1 MDANG
6 QPRTGGGL
14 AVPASVNAMTQGSG
28 LVISADF
35 RLAKREAGSDVEGLT
50 LVWPQVVN
58 DPDTGAADHSVLYGV
73 RLCGIDGDTRLSA
86 PQSLITLPDRTLA
99 NSFSAWQD
107 DNGQVNAYIFGTW
120 YDPVDKE
127 KIDGIE
133 VPEDTDRL
141 LTGGGTITE
150 NAVEVEA
157 IAVDYE
163 NLQISSYTPVVFT
176 LRNTG
181 ASRLTGLTVTVDSS
195 YTATLAGDLDPGE
208 SAPVTVMYKTGD
220 SIENPTYAVTDS
232 NNITLSEGTLHLDY
246 NDLGISA
253 MRVVREEE
261 GERDVLVTL
270 YNSAA
275 AKLADASGRT
285 VELTFY
291 TDSRKTEDSKASVT
305 YGNITSDTIT
315 ISSEADL
322 KRIDQGSLAL
332 LVTFDLKDY
341 VKKNLNKDEVP
352 ESGVYLYADV
362 RVKDD
367 ENKVMAE
374 YATGDNQA
382 AVQLT
387 GLYART
393 GQRATLDVVLDNAN
407 PTSAADV
414 ILTNNSLQ
422 ALTSGTLVASL
433 LDGNGNVL
441 DTRTLSL
448 SFKSVSG
455 EDAVTEYVYFTEKGS
470 RVVVHAA
477 VAGEDTLVFDG
488 LPVTIGDFTQA
499 VDEAGTP
506 IDGQYVY
513 ELPGTTAIDHTVVTA
528 IPGDDADSVTINGG
542 QPLTGGGSDTV
553 SIRGTTDIVVTIG
566 GKTYTLTVHGAGSSG
581 GGGGGSSVTRYPVN
595 LPGSVDNGAVT
606 ASPTRASRG
615 QRVTLTVTPD
625 EGYVLGSLTVT
636 DRNGN
641 AVTFTGAGNGK
652 YTFSMPA
659 SPVNVA
665 VSFRPESDTDL
676 PFLDVAQ
683 DSWYYDAVSY
693 VYRHGLMAGTSDT
706 IFAPNANLTR
716 AMMATVLWAMEGSP
730 VVNYAMTYT
739 DVSGDAWYA
748 EAVRWATSEGVVSGV
763 GDGRFSPDSPITR
776 EQMAVMLYAYAVHK
790 GYDTSH
796 DGAAA
801 RSFHDYD
808 AISDWARTAMEWVV
822 DAGMIGGK
830 PGNILDPGGT
840 ATRAEVA
847 TILMRFCQLDR

>member
-1 MDANG
+1 M
-6 QPRTGGGL
+6 
-14 AVPASVNAMTQGSG
+14 
-28 LVISADF
+28 
-35 RLAKREAGSDVEGLT
+35 
-50 LVWPQVVN
+50 
-58 DPDTGAADHSVLYGV
+58 
-73 RLCGIDGDTRLSA
+73 
-86 PQSLITLPDRTLA
+86 
-99 NSFSAWQD
+99 
-107 DNGQVNAYIFGTW
+107 
-120 YDPVDKE
+120 
-127 KIDGIE
+127 
-133 VPEDTDRL
+133 
-141 LTGGGTITE
+141 
-150 NAVEVEA
+150 
-157 IAVDYE
+157 
-163 NLQISSYTPVVFT
+163 
-176 LRNTG
+176 
-181 ASRLTGLTVTVDSS
+181 
-195 YTATLAGDLDPGE
+195 
-208 SAPVTVMYKTGD
+208 
-220 SIENPTYAVTDS
+220 
-232 NNITLSEGTLHLDY
+232 
-246 NDLGISA
+246 
-253 MRVVREEE
+253 
-261 GERDVLVTL
+261 
-270 YNSAA
+270 
-275 AKLADASGRT
+275 
-285 VELTFY
+285 ELTFY
-291 TDSRKTEDSKASVT
+291 TDSKRTTPATVT
-305 YGNITSDTIT
+305 LSGNQSGVSLSRDGTTVTLDGD
-315 ISSEADL
+315 AL

-341 VKKNLNKDEVP
+341 VEEDLDKEEVP

-367 ENKVMAE
+367 EDKVMAE

-448 SFKSVSG
+448 SFNSVSG

-488 LPVTIGDFTQA
+488 LPVTIGDFAQA
-499 VDEAGTP
+499 VDETGTP

-528 IPGDDADSVTINGG
+528 IPGNGADSVTINGG

-566 GKTYTLTVHGAGSSG
+566 DKTYTLTVHGAGSSG

-641 AVTFTGAGNGK
+641 AVAFTDAGNGK
-652 YTFSMPA
+652 YTFSMPS

-693 VYRHGLMAGTSDT
+693 VYRHGLMAGTSDA

>member
-1 MDANG
+1 M
-6 QPRTGGGL
+6 
-14 AVPASVNAMTQGSG
+14 
-28 LVISADF
+28 
-35 RLAKREAGSDVEGLT
+35 VE
-50 LVWPQVVN
+50 
-58 DPDTGAADHSVLYGV
+58 
-73 RLCGIDGDTRLSA
+73 
-86 PQSLITLPDRTLA
+86 
-99 NSFSAWQD
+99 
-107 DNGQVNAYIFGTW
+107 YIC
-120 YDPVDKE
+120 
-127 KIDGIE
+127 
-133 VPEDTDRL
+133 
-141 LTGGGTITE
+141 
-150 NAVEVEA
+150 
-157 IAVDYE
+157 
-163 NLQISSYTPVVFT
+163 
-176 LRNTG
+176 
-181 ASRLTGLTVTVDSS
+181 
-195 YTATLAGDLDPGE
+195 
-208 SAPVTVMYKTGD
+208 
-220 SIENPTYAVTDS
+220 
-232 NNITLSEGTLHLDY
+232 
-246 NDLGISA
+246 
-253 MRVVREEE
+253 
-261 GERDVLVTL
+261 
-270 YNSAA
+270 
-275 AKLADASGRT
+275 
-285 VELTFY
+285 
-291 TDSRKTEDSKASVT
+291 
-305 YGNITSDTIT
+305 
-315 ISSEADL
+315 
-322 KRIDQGSLAL
+322 
-332 LVTFDLKDY
+332 
-341 VKKNLNKDEVP
+341 
-352 ESGVYLYADV
+352 
-362 RVKDD
+362 
-367 ENKVMAE
+367 
-374 YATGDNQA
+374 
-382 AVQLT
+382 
-387 GLYART
+387 
-393 GQRATLDVVLDNAN
+393 
-407 PTSAADV
+407 
-414 ILTNNSLQ
+414 
-422 ALTSGTLVASL
+422 
-433 LDGNGNVL
+433 
-441 DTRTLSL
+441 
-448 SFKSVSG
+448 
-455 EDAVTEYVYFTEKGS
+455 KGS

-488 LPVTIGDFTQA
+488 LPVTIGDFAQA
-499 VDEAGTP
+499 VDETGTP

-528 IPGDDADSVTINGG
+528 IPGNGTDSVTINGG

-566 GKTYTLTVHGAGSSG
+566 DKIYTLTVHGAGSSGGGG